1 MTLMDAH
8 SKLSGH
14 PLESAK
20 YANSLA
26 IDAGTT
32 GSWPHMLAARV
43 FCSSESTAFSAGAW
57 RSSALSTR
65 RLLSAARALFV
76 QASCHPRL
84 SLLGML
90 ALPLAVAWCGGALVS
105 EGLVGLVVRGM
116 ALTAGVPAGP
126 VLWDAVVWVGGGGV
140 GCV

>member
-1 MTLMDAH
+1 MTLMAAH

-20 YANSLA
+20 YASSLA
-26 IDAGTT
+26 MAAGTT

-57 RSSALSTR
+57 RSSALTMR
-65 RLLSAARALFV
+65 RLCSAARALFIH
-76 QASCHPRL
+76 ASCHPRL

-90 ALPLAVAWCGGALVS
+90 ALPLAAAWCGGALLSV
-105 EGLVGLVVRGM
+105 GLLGLVVRGM
-116 ALTAGVPAGP
+116 ALTAGWPAGP
-126 VLWDAVVWVGGGGV
+126 VL
-140 GCV
+140 